1 MNNGGYSVR
10 CNSHDVKVYTTLV
23 GFSGERPASEPTEA
37 LRAEYNGLKWP
48 CKSETVTAHYAK
60 YEFADKVKAEIEL
73 PNGVEFVNIKP
84 ESAKDKVCFS
94 GGKVIAET
102 DETLYFVIQPSGD
115 IFRTL
120 TVFLDKSQPLVKQK
134 KNVIE
139 FTEGEYTAD
148 NCEYIRIDENGNPVI
163 DCIGDDT
170 TVYIGKNAVVKAAI
184 ELRGVKN
191 VDIVGTGSISLVH
204 RCIGGEENFEKG
216 RYFGL
221 FRYYAK
227 PNILIR
233 SGCENIKISGVT
245 LDSEFRGIVIRNSRG
260 IVIERV
266 KIFASPENAD
276 GINCYN
282 TSELLVDGCYINS
295 KDDCFCM
302 YNGCDSIPTL
312 FDDGYEIKEA
322 VCRNVEFKNCVIS
335 TVCRPF
341 VIGGHATGATE
352 PRCLIE
358 NLHIHDVEIIETP
371 VHLFGYDEKFSFY
384 WTAVMRVL
392 SQSEQ
397 IVRNVTFEN
406 INVHVSKGYNGKLF
420 HLHVRGNSEASYTES
435 RGYLIENVMF
445 RNIKIWGFTDNL
457 YPSVI
462 ICRESESDD
471 DTPRIDGVV
480 FDNVT
485 VHGEKFLSSGSM
497 RIEGNCKNIIFK

>member
-1 MNNGGYSVR
+1 MDFIAMANG
-10 CNSHDVKVYTTLV
+10 KALPVYTTLV
-23 GFSGERPASEPTEA
+23 GYSGERPTNEPSEA
-37 LRAEYNGLKWP
+37 LKAEYNGLKWQ
-48 CKSETVTAHYAK
+48 CKSETVTAYYTK
-60 YEFADKVKAEIEL
+60 CEFFENVKLEIEL
-73 PNGVEFVNIKP
+73 PKDVEFVSIKP
-84 ESAKDKVCFS
+84 ESAAEKVKLTNGCL
-94 GGKVIAET
+94 ICET
-102 DETLYFVIQPSGD
+102 NETLYFVVQPNGD

-120 TVFLDKSQPLVKQK
+120 TVFLDKAKPIPERK

-139 FTEGEYTAD
+139 FIEGEYTAD
-148 NCEYIRIDENGNPVI
+148 NCEYIRIDDHGNPVI

-170 TVYIGKNAVVKAAI
+170 LLYIGKDAIVKAAI

-191 VDIVGTGSISLVH
+191 VEIAGTGIISLVE
-204 RCIGGEENFEKG
+204 RCIGGDEGFVKG

-260 IVIERV
+260 IDIENV

-282 TSELLVDGCYINS
+282 TSDLTVDGCYINS

-312 FDDGYEIKEA
+312 FDEGYEVKEA
-322 VCRNVEFKNCVIS
+322 VCRNVEFKNCIIS

-341 VIGGHATGATE
+341 VFGGHATGNTE

-358 NLHIHDVEIIETP
+358 NLHIHDVDIIETP

-397 IVRNVTFEN
+397 TVRNITFEN

-420 HLHVRGNSEASYTES
+420 HLHVRAGSEASYTES
-435 RGYLIENVMF
+435 RGYAIENIAF
-445 RNIKIWGFTDNL
+445 RNIKIWGFTDEL

-462 ICRESESDD
+462 FCRESEGDD
-471 DTPRIDGVV
+471 DNPHISGVT
-480 FDNVT
+480 FENVT
-485 VHGEKFLSSGSM
+485 EHGESIRKEDM
-497 RIEGNCKNIIFK
+497 RIEGNVRGLTFK

>member
-1 MNNGGYSVR
+1 MEFKVSVNGDAVSV
-10 CNSHDVKVYTTLV
+10 VTTLV
-23 GFSGERPASEPTEA
+23 GFSGERPSQEPSEA
-37 LRAEYNGLKWP
+37 LLSEYNGLKWP
-48 CKSETVTAHYAK
+48 CKSETVTAYYAK
-60 YEFADKVKAEIEL
+60 YEFTDSAAVEIEL
-73 PNGVEFVNIKP
+73 PDNVESVKIKP
-84 ESAKDKVCFS
+84 ESASEKVSFS
-94 GGKVIAET
+94 NGRLTVQT
-102 DETLYFVIQPSGD
+102 DEALYFVVQPNGD

-120 TVFLDKSQPLVKQK
+120 SVFLDKAQLLPPPKR
-134 KNVIE
+134 NVIE
-139 FTEGEYTAD
+139 FTDGEYTAD
-148 NCEYIRIDENGNPVI
+148 NCEYIRIDGHGNPVI

-170 TVYIGKNAVVKAAI
+170 VIYIGKDATVKAAI

-191 VDIVGTGSISLVH
+191 VEIAGTGSISTVH
-204 RCIGGEENFEKG
+204 RCIGGDEGFVKG

-260 IVIERV
+260 IVVERV

-282 TSELLVDGCYINS
+282 TSDLTVDGCFINS

-312 FDDGYEIKEA
+312 FDDGYEVREA
-322 VCRNVEFKNCVIS
+322 VCRNVEFKNCIIS

-341 VIGGHATGATE
+341 VFGGHATGSTS

-358 NLHIHDVEIIETP
+358 NLYIHDVEIIETP
-371 VHLFGYDEKFSFY
+371 VHLFGYDERFSFY

-397 IVRNVTFEN
+397 TVRNITFEN
-406 INVHVSKGYNGKLF
+406 INVHISDGYNGKLF
-420 HLHVRGNSEASYTES
+420 HLHVRASSEASYTES
-435 RGYLIENVMF
+435 RGHAIENIVF
-445 RNIKIWGFTDNL
+445 NNISFNGCADKL

-462 ICRESESDD
+462 ICRESEGDG
-471 DTPRIDGVV
+471 DTPHIDGVT
-480 FDNVT
+480 FRKVT
-485 VHGEKFLSSGSM
+485 VNGKTFDENYVRCEGECRSIVYTSV
-497 RIEGNCKNIIFK
+497 